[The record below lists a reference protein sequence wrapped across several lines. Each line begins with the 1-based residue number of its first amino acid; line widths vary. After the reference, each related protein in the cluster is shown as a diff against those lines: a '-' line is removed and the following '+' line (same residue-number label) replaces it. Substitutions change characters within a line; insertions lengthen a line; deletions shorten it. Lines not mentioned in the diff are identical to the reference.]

1 MNFLELWTCKSGNNN
16 SNYCDPT
23 YDALV
28 AKARRTQDNNARYAI
43 YGQLEDKLLGKD
55 GAVPFSPI
63 YWYTYVQLERPTIKD
78 SLNVNLLNQTDYSK
92 VVEVQPRASRAGG
105 GGPPAP
111 APPRTLDSR
120 AMTRLIVRRVLWTVP
135 VILLVILMTF
145 VLMRQIEGNPFR
157 QSERAIPESIQRNL
171 EAKYGLDQPWYVQ
184 YVRYVRGVVTFDLG
198 PSLVLRN
205 QSVNDIVREHF
216 PPSLELG
223 ALAMLFALVFGI
235 PLGLLAAL
243 RANKWPDYGAM
254 VVANVGFAIPS
265 FLVATLLIYWFAVK
279 LKIGV
284 PTSGWDSW
292 QSKVLPSIALG
303 LGPMAYFARLTRGS
317 VLETLQQDYIRTA
330 RAKGLRR
337 RRVVVVHTLRNSLIP
352 VVTAAGPILGFLIT
366 GSFVIEQ
373 IFAIPGIGR
382 YYVTAVTARDYS
394 VVMGLTVLLAMIVI
408 VANMVVDI
416 LYGILD
422 PRTRE
427 AR

>member
-1 MNFLELWTCKSGNNN
+1 
-16 SNYCDPT
+16 
-23 YDALV
+23 
-28 AKARRTQDNNARYAI
+28 
-43 YGQLEDKLLGKD
+43 
-55 GAVPFSPI
+55 
-63 YWYTYVQLERPTIKD
+63 
-78 SLNVNLLNQTDYSK
+78 
-92 VVEVQPRASRAGG
+92 
-105 GGPPAP
+105 
-111 APPRTLDSR
+111 
-120 AMTRLIVRRVLWTVP
+120 MTRLVIRRVLWTIP
-135 VILLVILMTF
+135 VILLVIFMTF

-157 QSERAIPESIQRNL
+157 TSERAIPESIQQNL
-171 EAKYGLDQPWYVQ
+171 EEKYGLNDPWWRQYFN
-184 YVRYVRGVVTFDLG
+184 YVRNVATFDLG

-205 QSVNDIVREHF
+205 RDVNDIVAEHF

-243 RANKWPDYGAM
+243 RANKWPDYTAM
-254 VVANVGFAIPS
+254 VVANVGFAVPS
-265 FLVATLLIYWFAVK
+265 FLVATLLIYFFAVRW
-279 LKIGV
+279 GDV
-284 PTSGWDSW
+284 FDFPTSGWTTW
-292 QSKVLPSIALG
+292 QSKVLPVIALG

-330 RAKGLRR
+330 KAKGLRR
-337 RRVVVVHTLRNSLIP
+337 RRVVVVHVLRNSLIP

-394 VVMGLTVLLAMIVI
+394 VVMGLTVLLAIIVI
-408 VANMVVDI
+408 IANMVVDI

>member
-1 MNFLELWTCKSGNNN
+1 
-16 SNYCDPT
+16 
-23 YDALV
+23 
-28 AKARRTQDNNARYAI
+28 
-43 YGQLEDKLLGKD
+43 
-55 GAVPFSPI
+55 
-63 YWYTYVQLERPTIKD
+63 
-78 SLNVNLLNQTDYSK
+78 
-92 VVEVQPRASRAGG
+92 
-105 GGPPAP
+105 
-111 APPRTLDSR
+111 
-120 AMTRLIVRRVLWTVP
+120 MTRLIVRRVLWTVP

-243 RANKWPDYGAM
+243 RANKWPDYGGM

-265 FLVATLLIYWFAVK
+265 FLVATLLIYFFAVRW
-279 LKIGV
+279 GDVFDV
-284 PTSGWDSW
+284 PTSGWDTW
-292 QSKVLPSIALG
+292 QSKVLPTIALG